1 MEALRRKEDRTFA
14 FVLTLVF
21 AAWVLF
27 VAFHHEPWRDEADG
41 WLAARDMTP
50 RQLFRWLGGAGTPGL
65 WYAMLMPFAKLGFAY
80 PTMTFLH
87 AGLAIVTAALVAFCA
102 PFSRLFKAL
111 FVFSY
116 YMVYEY
122 AVVARSYVLTVL
134 LLVLLAM
141 ALTGKARRMWLIG
154 LLLFLLFNANVH
166 GFLIA
171 GIFSVALAVDA
182 IRRRD
187 LSADVLVGAALA
199 LAGGL
204 LAFAQLLPS
213 PDAQVIGAG
222 GPQWVVA
229 GDAISHAFFPQ
240 LPAYPGAYFRWAHG
254 RAWAAW
260 PMYYGVRCFGAAVFL
275 AVLFFARRS
284 ALATFVTF
292 ASALAVLYVCVFK
305 WFGGPRHAGLLWAL
319 LLFVLWA
326 SRWPLAVYEGED
338 EMSMTSRLR
347 RLTRG
352 GLAFSLACGVIAA
365 VLWSYRDVRFAYS
378 DSKQMAGYIKS
389 HGLESR
395 AIVGWPVVFT
405 EPVLPYLPKTRFW
418 NVGLDA
424 YGTYMTWDRK
434 MDAERHMKPAEVL
447 HRVRRAF
454 PNDDYLLLV
463 ASEPLEDPQA
473 AGYRLMYQTDGRIF
487 DGNAV
492 QERYFLYAPE
502 HSK

>member
-1 MEALRRKEDRTFA
+1 MEALRRKEERAFA

-27 VAFHHEPWRDEADG
+27 VAFHHEPWRDEADV

-65 WYAMLMPFAKLGFAY
+65 WYVMLMPFAKLGFAY

-111 FVFSY
+111 YVFSY

-141 ALTGKARRMWLIG
+141 ALTAKTRRTWLIG
-154 LLLFLLFNANVH
+154 LLLFLLFNSNVH

-171 GIFSVALAVDA
+171 GTFSLALAVDV

-187 LSADVLVGAALA
+187 FSAGALVGAALA

-213 PDAQVIGAG
+213 NNAQVIGAG
-222 GPQWVVA
+222 GPQWFIA

-240 LPAYPGAYFRWAHG
+240 LPAYPGAYFHWAHG

-260 PMYYGVRCFGAAVFL
+260 PMYYGVRCFGAALFL
-275 AVLFFARRS
+275 AILFFARRNV
-284 ALATFVTF
+284 LATSVTA
-292 ASALAVLYVCVFK
+292 ASTLAVLYVCIFK

-319 LLFVLWA
+319 LLFLLWA
-326 SRWPLAVYEGED
+326 ARWPLAVYEGED
-338 EMSMTSRLR
+338 ETSVMSRLH

-352 GLAFSLACGVIAA
+352 GLAFSLACGVIAGI
-365 VLWSYRDVRFAYS
+365 LWSYRDVRFAYS

-389 HGLESR
+389 HDLESR
-395 AIVGWPVVFT
+395 PIVGWPAVFT

-418 NVGLDA
+418 DA
-424 YGTYMTWDRK
+424 GRETFGTYMPWDRQ
-434 MDAERHMKPAEVL
+434 MNADRHMKPAEVL
-447 HRVRRAF
+447 ERVRRAF
-454 PNDDYLLLV
+454 PDGDYLLLV
-463 ASEPLEDPQA
+463 AAEPLNNTQA
-473 AGYRLMYQTDGRIF
+473 AGYRLVYQTDGQIF